1 MSKLTIE
8 SDIYNDALNTI
19 DSKLNAVEKMQS
31 FLTALGINAK
41 DMTILEA
48 FTFLHKLCDT
58 VENID
63 IDKITEL

>member
-8 SDIYNDALNTI
+8 SNIYNDVLNTTS
-19 DSKLNAVEKMQS
+19 SKLNAVEKMQS
-31 FLTALGINAK
+31 FLTTLGINAK

-48 FTFLHKLCDT
+48 FTFLYKLCDT

-63 IDKITEL
+63 IDKIAEL